1 MTFVKKLFAVAI
13 TAGAAA
19 VLAPGVASAAE
30 LHVTARGAGGACSAG
45 EPCGS
50 FGAAYR
56 AAKPG
61 DVIEIGAGS
70 YGEQNV
76 PAATKSGAPI
86 ELRGAANGE
95 TVVNGLNV
103 RTDNLVV
110 RNVTSRSFVDVSDSE
125 SDPVVGVRF
134 YNVHTKTHYINNA
147 QDFVWKGGSIGPS
160 FNDKA
165 SMVGGSPAS
174 RNLTYDGVYWHDA
187 TRNAQDV
194 HMECFYVASV
204 QGITIRNSR
213 FHNCAVFDILF
224 TKLNE
229 PSPSNILLENNVFE
243 ASKDVGND
251 NGYYVFATHQVTDIN
266 GLVMRN
272 NVFELPFQVMGTVRN
287 ARAVGNIGRVANCQ
301 PGVDYAYNVF
311 TSGRCDGTDKVAS
324 SAFSQFVNRGAGDWR
339 LKSGAAAI
347 DAADPND
354 HPSSDA
360 AGLLRNVGRPDA
372 GPYEFGAKTP
382 GGGAGPGSPSP
393 SPSPGGRRATR
404 SKVRV
409 LKVLNG
415 RTLRVRG
422 KHGKRFRV
430 RLLGVRIPVAR
441 CGGGRVAK
449 ARLRA
454 LTGGKGKFVVLVS
467 DPRARQRDAQGRR
480 LRYVIR
486 KRHDIGRVLIASG
499 HARIDATTGPLSRRG
514 SYKAAV
520 RKAKTRNLGVWR
532 CI

>member
-1 MTFVKKLFAVAI
+1 MTSWKKLVAVAT

-19 VLAPGVASAAE
+19 VLAPGVATAAE
-30 LHVTARGAGGACSAG
+30 LHVTARGAGSTCSAG
-45 EPCGS
+45 APCAS

-70 YGEQNV
+70 YGEQEV
-76 PAATKSGAPI
+76 PAVSKSGAPI
-86 ELRGAANGE
+86 ELRGAADGQT
-95 TVVNGLNV
+95 TVAGLNV

-110 RNVTSRSFVDVSDSE
+110 RNVTSTSFVDVSDSA

-134 YNVHTKTHYINNA
+134 YNVHTKTHFINNA
-147 QDFVWKGGSIGPS
+147 QNFVWKGGSIGPS

-165 SMVGGSPAS
+165 SMVGGNPAS

-187 TRNAQDV
+187 TRDSNDV

-224 TKLNE
+224 TKLEE

-243 ASKDVGND
+243 ASKDVGNQ

-272 NVFELPFQVMGTVRN
+272 NVFQLPFQVMGTVRN
-287 ARAVGNIGRVANCQ
+287 ARAVGNIGGTANCQ

-311 TSGRCDGTDKVAS
+311 TSGRCSGTDKVAP
-324 SAFSQFVNRGAGDWR
+324 SAFSQFVDRADGDWR
-339 LKSGAAAI
+339 LKAGAAAI

-354 HPSSDA
+354 HPGTDA
-360 AGLLRNVGRPDA
+360 LGLARNVGRPDA

-382 GGGAGPGSPSP
+382 GGGTGPGSGSP
-393 SPSPGGRRATR
+393 APGARRATR
-404 SKVRV
+404 TKVRV

-422 KHGKRFRV
+422 KKGKRYTV
-430 RLLGVRIPVAR
+430 RLLGIRIPAAR
-441 CGGGRVAK
+441 CGGRGATK
-449 ARLRA
+449 RLRK
-454 LTGGKGKFVVLVS
+454 LTGKGKFVVLVS
-467 DPRARQRDAQGRR
+467 DPRARARDAKGHR
-480 LRYVIR
+480 LRYVVR
-486 KRHDIGRVLIASG
+486 KRHDIGRILVATG
-499 HARIDATTGPLSRRG
+499 HARIDRTMRPLSRNG
-514 SYKAAV
+514 KYKAAV
-520 RKAKTRNLGVWR
+520 RRAKSRNLGVWR